1 MVPAVFELKKNAVN
15 RYFFMFRASNDAVI
29 ITSKS
34 YGDRASIEKS
44 IARIREAVRTAILW
58 GKNQDVQR
66 PYYDITLV
74 NSGFLFRLYDQN
86 GAILLES
93 VRFAERELCADNLRM
108 FIDMAADVKIIDLT

>member
-44 IARIREAVRTAILW
+44 IACIREAVRTAILW
-58 GKNQDVQR
+58 EKNQDVQR